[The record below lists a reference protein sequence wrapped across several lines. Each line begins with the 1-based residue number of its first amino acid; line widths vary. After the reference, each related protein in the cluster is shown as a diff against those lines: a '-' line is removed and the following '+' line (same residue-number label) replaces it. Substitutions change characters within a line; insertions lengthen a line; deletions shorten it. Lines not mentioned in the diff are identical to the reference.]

1 MCQIYGGIF
10 MYFIGIDISKYKHD
24 CFIMDDN
31 GQVIRD
37 SFSFDNSQEGFNILL
52 DVLKSL
58 DCSQIIKI
66 GLEATGHYGN
76 NLKLFLNDN
85 GYSFMEFN
93 PLLVKRFASSHTLR
107 RTKTDKCDAA
117 IIASA
122 VADPTIEY
130 KPYRFSSYHIQELK
144 SLTRERESMI
154 RQRSLQLVHMTNI
167 LDKIF
172 PEYKGFFNNC
182 LQGTALYILEKFKS
196 PSRIAKL
203 SNHDIDM
210 IHNFSRKIPSSKLV
224 KLKELARNTVG
235 NETKYSI
242 SLLQSILNV
251 YKSIDDEVSNLES
264 QINEIMNQYNSPIAS
279 IPGISKISA
288 GALIGEFEDI
298 SRFDNSNQLV
308 AFCGVEPS
316 RNQSGTM
323 DFQGHMVKHGSG
335 HIRYVLFNVAQT
347 VIIHNPTFY
356 EYYHKKRNEGKCH
369 RVALSHVVKKLI
381 RVIFKLEKDNLMF
394 NSDLLR

>member
-172 PEYKGFFNNC
+172 PEYKGFFNNR
-182 LQGTALYILEKFKS
+182 LQGTALFILEKFKS

-210 IHNFSRKIPSSKLV
+210 IHNFSRRIPSSKIV
-224 KLKELARNTVG
+224 QLKELARNTVG

-242 SLLQSILNV
+242 SLLQSILNI

-264 QINEIMNQYNSPIAS
+264 QINEIMSQYNSPIAS

-347 VIIHNPTFY
+347 IIIHNQTFY

>member
-288 GALIGEFEDI
+288 GSLIGEFEDI

>member
-1 MCQIYGGIF
+1 

-58 DCSQIIKI
+58 DCSQNIKI

-93 PLLVKRFASSHTLR
+93 PLLVKRFASSRTLR

-144 SLTRERESMI
+144 SLTRERESMVK
-154 RQRSLQLVHMTNI
+154 QRSLQLVHITNI

-172 PEYKGFFNNC
+172 PEYKGFFNNR
-182 LQGTALYILEKFKS
+182 LQGTALFILEKFKS

-203 SNHDIDM
+203 SNHDINI
-210 IHNFSRKIPSSKLV
+210 IHNFSRKISSSKIV

-242 SLLQSILNV
+242 SLLQSILNI

-347 VIIHNPTFY
+347 IIIHNPTFY

-394 NSDLLR
+394 NSDLLK

>member
-196 PSRIAKL
+196 PSRIA
-203 SNHDIDM
+203 SY
-210 IHNFSRKIPSSKLV
+210 R
-224 KLKELARNTVG
+224 
-235 NETKYSI
+235 
-242 SLLQSILNV
+242 
-251 YKSIDDEVSNLES
+251 
-264 QINEIMNQYNSPIAS
+264 IMT
-279 IPGISKISA
+279 
-288 GALIGEFEDI
+288 LI
-298 SRFDNSNQLV
+298 
-308 AFCGVEPS
+308 
-316 RNQSGTM
+316 
-323 DFQGHMVKHGSG
+323 
-335 HIRYVLFNVAQT
+335 
-347 VIIHNPTFY
+347 
-356 EYYHKKRNEGKCH
+356 
-369 RVALSHVVKKLI
+369 
-381 RVIFKLEKDNLMF
+381 
-394 NSDLLR
+394 

>member
-182 LQGTALYILEKFKS
+182 LQGTALYKLEKFKS

-251 YKSIDDEVSNLES
+251 YKSIDAEVSNLES

>member
-172 PEYKGFFNNC
+172 PEYKGFFNNR
-182 LQGTALYILEKFKS
+182 LQGTALFILEKFKS

-210 IHNFSRKIPSSKLV
+210 IHNFSRKIPSSRLV

-335 HIRYVLFNVAQT
+335 HIRYILFNVAQT
-347 VIIHNPTFY
+347 IIIHNSTFY

>member
-1 MCQIYGGIF
+1 

>member
-1 MCQIYGGIF
+1 

-93 PLLVKRFASSHTLR
+93 PLLVKRFASSHTLG

>member
-1 MCQIYGGIF
+1 

-172 PEYKGFFNNC
+172 PEYKGFFNNR
-182 LQGTALYILEKFKS
+182 LQGTALFILEKFKS

-210 IHNFSRKIPSSKLV
+210 IHNFSRKIPSSRLV

-335 HIRYVLFNVAQT
+335 HIRYILFNVAQT
-347 VIIHNPTFY
+347 IIIHNSTFY

>member
-251 YKSIDDEVSNLES
+251 YKSIDAEVSNLES